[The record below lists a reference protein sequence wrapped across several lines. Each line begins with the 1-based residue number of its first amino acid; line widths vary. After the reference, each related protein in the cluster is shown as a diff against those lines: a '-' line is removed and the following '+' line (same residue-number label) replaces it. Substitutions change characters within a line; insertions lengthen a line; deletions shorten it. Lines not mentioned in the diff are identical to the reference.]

1 MKILSINQREFEKMK
16 KYELDV
22 SINNTESQLFIFSE
36 KDKWQAYKKLL
47 KKYYVT
53 SGEDFSNQ
61 LYTIS
66 ALIDNKD
73 KLSTEKLV
81 LPEKLFV
88 LDKEVVGYVM
98 PFIENNINA
107 SLLLQSNKVVFSE
120 KMQILKQIG
129 ILIEDVLKYGETD
142 LHFFLGDVHENNF
155 IYDIDKKI
163 FRAVDLNSSRIGNN
177 NPSPSKYLVNNKKLY
192 QFPHKYPMHENEY
205 NISNK
210 ETTILCYVYMILNTI
225 SKHILKGMPVS
236 EYYNYLEYLKSCGV
250 STELIDQF
258 ALIYSNCPNKIDVEL
273 LDSIPYQKAHLLTFD
288 NYEKRT
294 K

>member
-16 KYELDV
+16 KYKLDA

-36 KDKWQAYKKLL
+36 KDKWQSQKKLL

-53 SGEDFSNQ
+53 SGTNFSNQ

-98 PFIENNINA
+98 PFIENNINV
-107 SLLLQSNKVVFSE
+107 SLLLESNKVVFSE
-120 KMQILKQIG
+120 KMQILKHLG
-129 ILIEDVLKYGETD
+129 ILINEVLKYGETD
-142 LHFFLGDVHENNF
+142 LNFFLGDIHENNF
-155 IYDIDKKI
+155 IYDTDKKI
-163 FRAVDLNSSRIGNN
+163 FRAVDLNSCRIAHNS
-177 NPSPSKYLVNNKKLY
+177 PSPSKFLVNNKKLY

-205 NISNK
+205 NISNR

-225 SKHILKGMPVS
+225 SKTILKGLS
-236 EYYNYLEYLKSCGV
+236 IDKYYHYLEYLKSCGLNK
-250 STELIDQF
+250 ELTYQF
-258 ALIYSNCPNKIDVEL
+258 ALIYSNCKNKIDVEL
-273 LDSIPYQKAHLLTFD
+273 LDSIPYQKAHLLTYD
-288 NYEKRT
+288 SYLART